1 MTPTLRSVHR
11 LLWLGLAVALPAGF
25 VAALRLDQTIPV
37 QEPIRLPL
45 AAPLPVLV
53 HSADTPDF
61 LVNLRRD
68 GSTGQLE
75 ILVKKSLAVPSA
87 VVRVGYRGRKSAV
100 GTLNVPGLY
109 RFALPDTATHPF
121 IYITDEI
128 HPANLQTIQF

>member
-1 MTPTLRSVHR
+1 MTPNLRSVHR

-25 VAALRLDQTIPV
+25 VAALRLDKTLPA
-37 QEPIRLPL
+37 QEPIGIPL

-68 GSTGQLE
+68 GNAGQLE

-87 VVRVGYRGRKSAV
+87 VVRVGYGERKSAV
-100 GTLNVPGLY
+100 GSLNVPGLY
-109 RFALPDTATHPF
+109 RFVLPDTAAHPV

-128 HPANLQTIQF
+128 HPVSLQTIYF